1 MRNDSDNDFAENLAL
16 GDRLR
21 ESSKLEE
28 ALAAYEQAS
37 KRNPEAPDGYCRR
50 ASVLIGLG
58 RKEGAEEC
66 YRQALECCRGY
77 PDAAL
82 GLGSLLAQRAAWGEA
97 EAAFRKGLAEFP
109 DHLDLHVGLGD
120 LLVKMNR
127 NTEACYLLRRA
138 VAIQPDSVVALNGLG
153 VVLRCLGRNDEAAD
167 CLTKAVGIDDKAS
180 PAWTNLAICHL
191 RSGKP
196 LQAEAAYRKA
206 IKEDPSY
213 WNAWDGLL
221 LMSNYLCRDR
231 GEVFDLH
238 RAYGA
243 LCPPS
248 DCRFENVPDK
258 DRRLRI
264 GFVSSDFRQH
274 SVSYF
279 ILAVLEKL
287 DRGRFELWG
296 YFSYPNPDHR
306 TEAFRQLFYAWR
318 PVYGRMDAEVA
329 EQVRA
334 DRIDILID
342 LSGHTVYNRL
352 GVFVRKPA
360 PVQLSWIGYP
370 NTTGLAQI
378 DYRITD
384 AYADPEGEA
393 DPYFVE
399 RLWRLPQ
406 SFLCYTP
413 PAVAPEVVEA
423 PCLKRGYVTFGSF
436 STRMK
441 IGSECLALW
450 SKVLQAVPESRLLL
464 KSALGLD
471 EAGARETLRAQFVEY
486 GIAADRVEIS
496 APKGLLEDHLTTYG
510 EIDIALDTVPYHGTT
525 TTCEA
530 LWMGVP
536 VVSLAGDRHV
546 SRVGVSLLSNAGLSD
561 LIAASEDEYVE
572 IAAQLASDF
581 HSLGLIR
588 GALRDVLKNSRLL
601 DEAAMTCD
609 FSAALRSMWREYCEE
624 QPERAADEALP
635 ATECPAGDSPR
646 RLLIGATEAA
656 DGWQVFAAKPGEGV
670 DFDGDLGNLSRF
682 GDEEFSEVYC
692 AHVVQRLGVADVA
705 DYLKNLRR
713 ILMPGGRLY
722 LSVPD
727 LDVLAWLLA
736 SPLYGKVEKFA
747 IMRALY
753 GGQTSAQDF
762 NYVGL
767 NFDFLCDYLRD
778 AGFSSIEHVASFGL
792 FADASESNV
801 NSIATS
807 LNLIAEK

>member
-1 MRNDSDNDFAENLAL
+1 MRNDSDNDFVEELAL

-21 ESSKLEE
+21 ESGKQEE
-28 ALAAYEQAS
+28 ALAAYERACE
-37 KRNPEAPDGYCRR
+37 RNPEAPEGYCRR
-50 ASVLIGLG
+50 ASALSALG
-58 RKEGAEEC
+58 RKEEAEEC

-77 PDAAL
+77 PEAAH
-82 GLGSLLAQRAAWGEA
+82 GLGFLLAQRAAWGEA

-109 DHLDLHVGLGD
+109 DHLDLHVALGD
-120 LLVKMNR
+120 LLAKTNR
-127 NTEACYLLRRA
+127 NAEACYLLRRA
-138 VAIQPDSVVALNGLG
+138 VAIRPDSVPALNGLG
-153 VVLRCLGRNDEAAD
+153 VVLRCLGRHDEAVD
-167 CLTKAVGIDDKAS
+167 CLTRAVGIDDKAY
-180 PAWTNLAICHL
+180 PAWTNLAISNL
-191 RSGKP
+191 QSGKP
-196 LQAEAAYRKA
+196 LQAETAYRKA
-206 IKEDPSY
+206 IKEGPNH

-221 LMSNYLCRDR
+221 LMSNYLCRER
-231 GEVFDLH
+231 NEVFELH

-243 LCPPS
+243 LFPPS
-248 DCRFENVPDK
+248 EWHFENVPDK

-264 GFVSSDFRQH
+264 GFVSGDFRQH

-279 ILAVLEKL
+279 ILGLLEKL
-287 DRGRFELWG
+287 DRGGFEPYA
-296 YFSYPNPDHR
+296 YFSHPNTDHR

-318 PVYGRMDAEVA
+318 PVYGRTDAEVA
-329 EQVRA
+329 EQIRA

-342 LSGHTVYNRL
+342 LSGHTGHNRL
-352 GVFVRKPA
+352 GVFARKPA

-370 NTTGLAQI
+370 NTTGLAQV

-413 PAVAPEVVEA
+413 PAVAPEVAEA
-423 PCLKRGYVTFGSF
+423 PCLGRGHITFGSF
-436 STRMK
+436 STRVK
-441 IGSECLALW
+441 IGAECIALW

-464 KSALGLD
+464 KSALGFD
-471 EAGARETLRAQFVEY
+471 EASAREALRAKFVEY
-486 GIAADRVEIS
+486 GIAAERVEIS
-496 APKGLLEDHLTTYG
+496 APKGLLEDHLATYG

-546 SRVGVSLLSNAGLSD
+546 SRVGVSLLSNAGLGD
-561 LIAASEDEYVE
+561 LIAESEDHYVE

-581 HSLGLIR
+581 QSLGLIR
-588 GALRDVLKNSRLL
+588 GALRGVLKNSRLL
-601 DEAAMTCD
+601 DEAAMTRD
-609 FSAALRSMWREYCEE
+609 FSAALRGMWHEYCQT
-624 QPERAADEALP
+624 QPEWKAGEAP
-635 ATECPAGDSPR
+635 SVVGGGAGEVPR
-646 RLLIGATEAA
+646 RLLVGATETV
-656 DGWQVFAAKPGEGV
+656 DGWQVFAAKPAEGI
-670 DFDGDLGNLSRF
+670 DFHGDLGNLSRF

-692 AHVVQRLGVADVA
+692 AHVVQRLGVADVP

-736 SPLYGKVEKFA
+736 SPLYGKAEKFA

-753 GGQTSAQDF
+753 GGQTSEQDF
-762 NYVGL
+762 NHVGL
-767 NFDFLCDYLRD
+767 NLDFLRDYLRE
-778 AGFSSIEHVASFGL
+778 AGFSGVEHVASFGL
-792 FADASESNV
+792 FADASESKV
-801 NSIATS
+801 ESISTS
-807 LNLIAEK
+807 LNLIVVK